1 MMRCRRTPS
10 RTRSLVRC
18 ALLGTNE
25 RRGPTTAP
33 RRRPLSRHAL
43 LVAVPCGRASRN
55 PPAQRLDLN
64 NTVLAQRR
72 SESDC
77 DASDASPDTAVSRPH
92 SRAKRPLT
100 ALSPR
105 IRSRR
110 PRFPPVR
117 SSGIDVRRL
126 RVPRGDPPRRVEH
139 QVRPRARRAG
149 GVVRVDELVPQG
161 RVARGQ

>member
-1 MMRCRRTPS
+1 MPAYAIKNTIARPACPHRDALAPWTGYCASSTTAFAPRVTCRR
-10 RTRSLVRC
+10 
-18 ALLGTNE
+18 A
-25 RRGPTTAP
+25 
-33 RRRPLSRHAL
+33 
-43 LVAVPCGRASRN
+43 PCGRASRN

-64 NTVLAQRR
+64 NTVFAQRR

-117 SSGIDVRRL
+117 SSGINVLCRL

-149 GVVRVDELVPQG
+149 WVVRVDELVPQG